1 MIPAD
6 YIAEWRQHVAWVPSA
21 QVEQDLVPSRVLV
34 EIFGDAIL
42 AESLALR
49 GGTALFKLHLTPAPR
64 YSEDIDLV
72 QVRAEPIGAT
82 LDRLRTRLDPWL
94 GAPRRKLNEG
104 RVTLLYR
111 FASEDTE
118 PLPLRLRVEIN
129 SREHFSFLGLTSR
142 RFDVRSRW
150 FSGAASI
157 STYALDE
164 LLGTKLR
171 ALYQRKKARD
181 LFDIWWAASHAS
193 VDFDRVVSC
202 FRRYLESDGLR
213 ISRAELEANLTGK
226 LEDGVFTADLQPL
239 LAHGV
244 EWDLHRAARLVFDE
258 IAPRLPGRDLE
269 GRLTTR
275 SNHAST
281 PSTASNSGTLLP
293 PASP

>member
-6 YIAEWRQHVAWVPSA
+6 FIAEWRQQVAWVPSS
-21 QVEQDLVPSRVLV
+21 QVEQDLVLSRVLV
-34 EIFGDAIL
+34 EIFGDPDL
-42 AESLALR
+42 ARAFAFR
-49 GGTALFKLHLTPAPR
+49 GGTALFKLYLTPAPR

-72 QVRAEPIGAT
+72 QTRAEPIGAT
-82 LDRLRTRLDPWL
+82 LDRLRARLDPWL
-94 GAPRRKLNEG
+94 GAPKRARNQG

-118 PLPLRLRVEIN
+118 PLPLRLKVEIN
-129 SREHFSFLGLTSR
+129 SREHFNFLGLESR
-142 RFDVRSRW
+142 PFDVRSRW

-213 ISRAELEANLTGK
+213 VSRAELEANLTGK
-226 LEDGVFTADLQPL
+226 LEDRVFTADLQPL
-239 LAHGV
+239 LAYGV
-244 EWDLHRAARLVFDE
+244 EWDLHRAARLVLDE
-258 IAPRLPGRDLE
+258 IAPRLPGE
-269 GRLTTR
+269 AWKG
-275 SNHAST
+275 
-281 PSTASNSGTLLP
+281 P
-293 PASP
+293 